1 MKKLEKALTSRT
13 VWTLVILIGTN
24 IVNAFGS
31 YLSTDLMILITSVLG
46 ALAVYFKVTP
56 SQKY

>member
-1 MKKLEKALTSRT
+1 MKKLEKALTSKT
-13 VWTLVILIGTN
+13 VWTLVILVGTN

-31 YLSTDLMILITSVLG
+31 YLSTDMMVLITSILG